1 MIIMK
6 NKKQLK
12 SQYEQIKSVE
22 TTRVLFLK
30 DKEMR
35 KTLENKICD
44 LLADLLV
51 DIKINVNKKEM
62 FSEEYAFLREFN
74 TDDIIGNYKNA
85 ILLMADI
92 SQTIG
97 EL

>member
-1 MIIMK
+1 MR
-6 NKKQLK
+6 NKAQIK
-12 SQYEQIKSVE
+12 SQYETIKSVE
-22 TTRVLFLK
+22 TTRALFLN

-35 KTLENKICD
+35 KNLENKICE

-51 DIKINVNKKEM
+51 DIKINLNDKER
-62 FSEEYAFLREFN
+62 FSEEYSFTREFN
-74 TDDIIGNYKNA
+74 TDDIIGNYKSA

-92 SQTIG
+92 SRTIG